1 VREGARGHEDGLRGG
16 CGGAQDWNVVGGE
29 MIIRL
34 LKLVVAIPIYV
45 TLRACSAEE
54 IDWFVS
60 FCFGS
65 TAYLIADMA
74 VDGWEARRRP

>member
-1 VREGARGHEDGLRGG
+1 
-16 CGGAQDWNVVGGE
+16 